1 MVNLLKENSIT
12 LTEDRQFYLREECD
26 YMNQRAKD
34 NIFSIDFPFN
44 VSSDINFR
52 SNWKYLNII
61 NVPKGFKI
69 FNSGEYVD
77 KTTHYDIVLAPDC
90 EYELIDKLD
99 DYTFVWE
106 CISQRFYE

>member
-1 MVNLLKENSIT
+1 MHLLLNGLYLNIQKDFHYLIHIYKLVLLQFG
-12 LTEDRQFYLREECD
+12 LTIQR
-26 YMNQRAKD
+26 NQ
-34 NIFSIDFPFN
+34 
-44 VSSDINFR
+44 
-52 SNWKYLNII
+52 YLNII

-69 FNSGEYVD
+69 FNSGKYVD